1 MRSTANMP
9 YSAIGIFVLPILA
22 YHMRIVRMT
31 LGHIYNARDTGYRIQ
46 NELELM
52 LIIFNFLAKI
62 YPYPWRN
69 TEDMQPEIP

>member
-1 MRSTANMP
+1 MP

-46 NELELM
+46 NELEPDAN
-52 LIIFNFLAKI
+52 NFQFPSKDISLSMAQ
-62 YPYPWRN
+62 YGGYA
-69 TEDMQPEIP
+69 T